1 MSNTTTLTR
10 ELVFVPTPGMG
21 HIVSTLQLAKL
32 ILTSNPL
39 ISISIYVINLP
50 MHASKVNAYVDSQS
64 RDNPYPTRLT
74 FVTLPPLL
82 NPPDPSIPNHFDIII
97 DLLKPLIKQAVEDQV
112 RAGLPKPAG
121 FVLDMFCTE
130 MLDIANEMNVP
141 AYIFFTSGASL
152 LNFIFHAHSLA
163 DGHRDIDLAAEF
175 SKPEYSMVVPG
186 FKNPVTSSA
195 IPAVLQE
202 MNGNEWLLNFGR
214 MFREMKGIL
223 VNTYVEL
230 ESFGIQALMN
240 GDHKNIPPIYPV
252 GPILEQGDKSSGGGG
267 GADDKEESII
277 EWLDAQPKSSVV
289 FLCFGSLG
297 SFDEEQVKEVANGL
311 ENLGHRFLWSLRKPP
326 PPGGLVVS
334 SDNEPFLEVLPEGF
348 VDRTSGRGKIIGW
361 APQVKVLAH
370 PAVGGFVS
378 HCGWNSTLESLWFG
392 VPMATWPIYAEQ
404 QLNAFELVKELEL
417 AVEIRMDYK
426 TDMRTKKAAFLVKA
440 EEIEN
445 GINSLMNM
453 DEKTRTRVKKMSD
466 DGKKALEKGGSS
478 YNYLERFIEGV
489 LSNID

>member
-1 MSNTTTLTR
+1 MSNTTPLTQ

-39 ISISIYVINLP
+39 ISIYIYVISLP
-50 MHASKVNAYVDSQS
+50 VHASKVSAYVDSQS

-82 NPPDPSIPNHFDIII
+82 NPPDPSSPTNFVTII
-97 DLLKPLIKQAVEDQV
+97 DLHKPLIKQAVEDRV
-112 RAGLPKPAG
+112 RAGLPKPVG
-121 FVLDMFCTE
+121 FVLDMFCTG
-130 MLDIANEMNVP
+130 MLDIAKEMNVP

-152 LNFIFHAHSLA
+152 LNLIFHAQSLA

-175 SKPEYSMVVPG
+175 SKPEFSAVVPG

-202 MNGNEWLLNFGR
+202 KNGNELLLNFSR

-252 GPILEQGDKSSGGGG
+252 GPILELGDKSDSGGGG
-267 GADDKEESII
+267 TDKDASIMQ
-277 EWLDAQPKSSVV
+277 WLDSQPKSSVV
-289 FLCFGSLG
+289 FLCFGSMG
-297 SFDEEQVKEVANGL
+297 SFEEEQVKEIANGL
-311 ENLGHRFLWSLRKPP
+311 EKSGHRFLWSLRKPP
-326 PPGGLVVS
+326 PPGGIGVS
-334 SDNEPFLEVLPEGF
+334 SDSEPFTEALPEGF
-348 VDRTSGRGKIIGW
+348 VDRTSERGKIIGW

-370 PAVGGFVS
+370 KGVGGFVS

-392 VPMATWPIYAEQ
+392 VPMATWPISAEQ
-404 QLNAFELVKELEL
+404 QLNAFEFVKELEL

-453 DEKTRTRVKKMSD
+453 DEKIKARVKKMSE
-466 DGKKALEKGGSS
+466 DGKKALENGGSS
-478 YNYLERFIEGV
+478 YNYLKRFIEDV